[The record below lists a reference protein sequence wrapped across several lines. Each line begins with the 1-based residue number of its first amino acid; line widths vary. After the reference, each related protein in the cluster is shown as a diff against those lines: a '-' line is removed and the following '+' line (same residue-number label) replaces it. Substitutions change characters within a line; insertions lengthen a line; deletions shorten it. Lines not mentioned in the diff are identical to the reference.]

1 MYRQNFEVSMD
12 PHDRRAL
19 DGAADRAVAL
29 QAVSEIASECPT
41 RRIMD
46 IIGAKWTLGILAY
59 LRGQPMRNAELL
71 AALDGVSQRVLTETL
86 RHLERDGLVARDDR
100 PGFPRFVEYSV
111 TPLGRSLAEAFGAL
125 NRWVDVHGHE
135 VTRARRAFE
144 GEAGA
149 TGTR

>member
-1 MYRQNFEVSMD
+1 MYRQNFEVAME

-19 DGAADRAVAL
+19 EGAADRAVAV

-59 LRGQPMRNAELL
+59 LRARPMRNAELF

-86 RHLERDGLVARDDR
+86 RHLERDGLVAREDR

-111 TPLGRSLAEAFGAL
+111 TPLGRSLAEAFAGL
-125 NRWVDVHGHE
+125 NRWVDAHGHE

-144 GEAGA
+144 GEGGGAGA
-149 TGTR
+149 R